1 MAGGIQPSGQ
11 WIVKQI
17 INPLGQAGFGL
28 LRVFYLRHGFARSV
42 KNSDNPSTPPPT
54 GAEALANVKEQG
66 GSLAGLRTV
75 WEKRQCDAWAKDV
88 AIYRQAVGSALKLGE
103 AFLAYDIAREG
114 LGVFAGDVRLLQL
127 QALTLAHTG
136 ATRRASAILVELR
149 EQGQD
154 DEETFGILARTHKD
168 FWMIA
173 PTEEE
178 REHHLRISLEN
189 YLKGYECSG
198 GYYTGINAA
207 SMALVAGETETALRI
222 ANEVRVICE
231 KSLAKGGSESYWLRA
246 TAAEAALVSGDMDS
260 ARLSYTRATTE
271 NNPGAAEVSRTRSQA
286 RFLLKCQAQDEHA
299 LDDCFVLPRIGLFT
313 GHMLDQPDRPAPR
326 FPAALEEI
334 VRDKIEACLERRD
347 VRVGYSSLANGGDM
361 LFAESILKRGGEVH
375 IFLPFDI
382 ETFIKHSVRLVPRDD
397 LVERFHRILDSA
409 ASVRILNEHGDP
421 GDGAGYD
428 FCNRVIAG
436 SAVLKS
442 QFLGMDIAPILL
454 WDRKRGDGGG
464 GTESVRNH
472 WRHAIDQEAEI
483 VPMDQILTDALANG
497 LTLLEPAPKTSAA
510 DPTDR
515 APQEIRA
522 MLFADTVGFSKWPEQ
537 YVPLFIRE
545 FLGRVAAIQERCDA
559 RPLYVNTWGDA
570 ICAVF
575 EDVETAGR
583 FALELQRTIRETDWK
598 NTGLRKDLSIR
609 IGLHAGPVYK
619 CFDPLLGRDTYNG
632 AHVNRAARIEPV
644 AEEGQI
650 FASDA
655 FAALAAITKTSNF
668 LCDYAGTRKLPK
680 GAGMLSTFL
689 VRPAR

>member
-1 MAGGIQPSGQ
+1 
-11 WIVKQI
+11 
-17 INPLGQAGFGL
+17 L
-28 LRVFYLRHGFARSV
+28 ARPV
-42 KNSDNPSTPPPT
+42 KNSGNPSTPPPAGNNA
-54 GAEALANVKEQG
+54 GAEALADVGRQG
-66 GSLAGLRTV
+66 SGLAGLRTV
-75 WEKRQCDAWAKDV
+75 WEGRQRAAWAEDV
-88 AIYRQAVGSALKLGE
+88 AIYRQAMGAALKLGE

-127 QALTLAHTG
+127 QALALARTG
-136 ATRRASAILVELR
+136 ATKRASTILVTLR

-178 REHHLRISLEN
+178 REHHLRLSLAG

-207 SMALVAGETETALRI
+207 SMALVAGETETARRI
-222 ANEVRVICE
+222 AGEVRVICE
-231 KSLAKGGSESYWLRA
+231 ESLAKGGADSPEWYWLRA
-246 TAAEAALVSGDMDS
+246 TAAEAALVSGDLDS
-260 ARLSYTRATTE
+260 ARLNYTRATTE
-271 NNPGAAEVSRTRSQA
+271 SDPGAAEVSRTRSQA
-286 RFLLKCQAQDEHA
+286 RFLLKCQVQDEHA

-313 GHMLDQPDRPAPR
+313 GHMLDRPDRPAPR
-326 FPAALEEI
+326 FPAALEET
-334 VRDKIEACLERRD
+334 VRGEIEACLERRD
-347 VRVGYSSLANGGDM
+347 VQIGYSSLACGGDI

-382 ETFIKHSVRLVPRDD
+382 ETFIEYSVRIVPQEG
-397 LVERFHRILDSA
+397 LVERFRRILDNA

-421 GDGAGYD
+421 DDGAGYD

-436 SAVLKS
+436 AAILKS

-454 WDRKRGDGGG
+454 WDGKRGDGGG
-464 GTESVRNH
+464 GAESVRNY
-472 WRHAIDQEAEI
+472 WRHAIHHEAE
-483 VPMDQILTDALANG
+483 VLPMDQLLADALADG
-497 LTLLEPAPKTSAA
+497 LILPVPEPKPTAPAA
-510 DPTDR
+510 EPTDR

-522 MLFADTVGFSKWPEQ
+522 MLFADTVGFSRWPESSI
-537 YVPLFIRE
+537 PPFIRE
-545 FLGRVAAIQERCDA
+545 FLGRVASIQERCDA

-575 EDVETAGR
+575 ENVETAGR
-583 FALELQRTIRETDWK
+583 FALALQDTIRETDWK
-598 NTGLRKDLSIR
+598 NTDLRRDISIR

-632 AHVNRAARIEPV
+632 AHVNRAARIEPI

-655 FAALAAITKTSNF
+655 FAALAAITKGSEF

-680 GAGMLSTFL
+680 GAGIISTFL

>member
-1 MAGGIQPSGQ
+1 M
-11 WIVKQI
+11 KD
-17 INPLGQAGFGL
+17 
-28 LRVFYLRHGFARSV
+28 
-42 KNSDNPSTPPPT
+42 SDDPSTLPPAGDNA
-54 GAEALANVKEQG
+54 GAEALSNVREQG

-75 WEKRQCDAWAKDV
+75 WESHRRDAWAEDV

-103 AFLAYDIAREG
+103 AFLSYDIAREG
-114 LGVFAGDVRLLQL
+114 LEVFAGDVRLLQL
-127 QALTLAHTG
+127 QALALARTG
-136 ATRRASAILVELR
+136 ATRRASAILVGLR

-178 REHHLRISLEN
+178 REHHLRRSLED

-207 SMALVAGETETALRI
+207 SMSLVAGETETARRI
-222 ANEVRVICE
+222 AAEVRVICE
-231 KSLAKGGSESYWLRA
+231 EGLAKGGSDSPESYWLLA

-260 ARLSYTRATTE
+260 ARLNYTRATTE
-271 NNPGAAEVSRTRSQA
+271 SDPGAAEVSRTRSQA
-286 RFLLKCQAQDEHA
+286 RFLLKCQEQDEHA

-313 GHMLDQPDRPAPR
+313 GHMLDRPDRPAPR
-326 FPAALEEI
+326 FPAALEEA
-334 VRDKIEACLERRD
+334 VRGEIEASLERRD
-347 VRVGYSSLANGGDM
+347 VQIGYSSLACGGDM
-361 LFAESILKRGGEVH
+361 LFAESVLKRGGEVH

-382 ETFIKHSVRLVPRDD
+382 ETFIEHSVRLVPQEG
-397 LVERFHRILDSA
+397 LVERFHRLLDSA

-421 GDGAGYD
+421 DDGAGYD

-436 SAVLKS
+436 AAILKS
-442 QFLGMDIAPILL
+442 RFLGMDIAPILL
-454 WDRKRGDGGG
+454 WDGKRGDGGG
-464 GTESVRNH
+464 GTESVRNY
-472 WRHAIDQEAEI
+472 WRHAIHHEVE
-483 VPMDQILTDALANG
+483 VLPMDRFLADAKANG
-497 LTLLEPAPKTSAA
+497 LAQPESTPTPAAPATG
-510 DPTDR
+510 PTDR

-522 MLFADTVGFSKWPEQ
+522 MLFADTVGFSRWPENCI
-537 YVPLFIRE
+537 PPFIRE
-545 FLGRVAAIQERCDA
+545 FLGRVAPIQEQCDT

-575 EDVETAGR
+575 ENVETAGR
-583 FALELQRTIRETDWK
+583 FALALQKTMRETDWE
-598 NTGLRKDLSIR
+598 NTDLRRDISIR

-619 CFDPLLGRDTYNG
+619 CFDPLMGRDTYYG

-655 FAALAAITKTSNF
+655 FAALAAITKASDF

-680 GAGMLSTFL
+680 GAGILSTFL